1 MSFVYILGGV
11 PFLMEYAMIK
21 NPGASF
27 PAPEEEYMDFIIAG
41 LTAAV
46 LAVYLVYALLHPD
59 KF

>member
-1 MSFVYILGGV
+1 
-11 PFLMEYAMIK
+11 MIK

-27 PAPEEEYMDFIIAG
+27 SVPEEETMDFIIAG
-41 LTAAV
+41 LTAAA

>member
-1 MSFVYILGGV
+1 
-11 PFLMEYAMIK
+11 MEYGMVK

-27 PAPEEEYMDFIIAG
+27 PTPEEENMDFIIAG